1 MGFCEVSQKRV
12 SPDFRRR
19 HQDASAPRPD
29 SAAPAGVK
37 YALCSA
43 CLVAAFVIL
52 IWGMTFANTRALLE
66 DFSALEILVGRFG
79 LAWVALWGWE
89 ICPKLRG
96 RDAPLIATASRQP
109 AAGGYPAPMKCGWR
123 DEWLFAAMGFCGI
136 FCYQFL
142 ENCAIYYTNASNV
155 AIFVSFGPIVTAAL
169 ARAFTRDRSL
179 SAALLGGSLIAIVG
193 VALVS
198 MNGVVNL
205 HLRPIGDL
213 MALGA
218 MVSWGFYSILIG
230 KANEKGYP
238 PSFAIRKAFG
248 WSLVMMLPLCVWGV
262 TDSGYCALDGS
273 FSVTFDWTANVER
286 FSNWLNWLNL
296 GFLGLLASAASFAM
310 WNYACNALGVVR
322 ATIGLYLTP
331 IVGII
336 FAALF
341 LGERPTPMS
350 TLGGVV
356 IIIGVAIA
364 NWRKK

>member
-1 MGFCEVSQKRV
+1 MPK
-12 SPDFRRR
+12 
-19 HQDASAPRPD
+19 
-29 SAAPAGVK
+29 
-37 YALCSA
+37 
-43 CLVAAFVIL
+43 LVRTYFLTAVVIF
-52 IWGMTFANTRALLE
+52 IWGITFVNTRALLG
-66 DFSALEILVGRFG
+66 DFSALEILVVRFA
-79 LAWVALWGWE
+79 LAWAALWAVDPRKFVK
-89 ICPKLRG
+89 ICR
-96 RDAPLIATASRQP
+96 A
-109 AAGGYPAPMKCGWR
+109 
-123 DEWLFAAMGFCGI
+123 DEWLFAAMGFCGV
-136 FCYQFL
+136 FFYQFM

-169 ARAFTRDRSL
+169 ARMFAKDRSL
-179 SAALLGGSLIAIVG
+179 SAALVAGSLIAVVG

-198 MNGVVNL
+198 LNGVVNL
-205 HLRPIGDL
+205 HLRPLGDF
-213 MALGA
+213 MAFSA

-248 WSLVMMLPLCVWGV
+248 WSLVMMLPLCIWGI

-273 FSVTFDWTANVER
+273 FSVTLDWEANIDR
-286 FSNWLNWLNL
+286 FSKWLNWLNL
-296 GFLGLLASAASFAM
+296 GFLGLLASAACFAM

-331 IVGII
+331 IVGVI

-341 LGERPTPMS
+341 LGERLTPMS

-356 IIIGVAIA
+356 IIVGVAIA

>member
-1 MGFCEVSQKRV
+1 MARAMFAGFR
-12 SPDFRRR
+12 
-19 HQDASAPRPD
+19 AWA
-29 SAAPAGVK
+29 
-37 YALCSA
+37 
-43 CLVAAFVIL
+43 VAAVVIL
-52 IWGMTFANTRALLE
+52 IWGMTFANTRALLG
-66 DFSALEILVGRFG
+66 DFSALEILVGRFA
-79 LAWVALWGWE
+79 LAWVALWLVGPRQFVKK
-89 ICPKLRG
+89 CRG
-96 RDAPLIATASRQP
+96 
-109 AAGGYPAPMKCGWR
+109 
-123 DEWLFAAMGFCGI
+123 DEWLFAAMGFCGV
-136 FCYQFL
+136 FFYQFL

-169 ARAFTRDRSL
+169 ARMFTKDRSL
-179 SAALLGGSLIAIVG
+179 SATLLIGSLIAIFG

-198 MNGVVNL
+198 MNGVINL

-218 MVSWGFYSILIG
+218 MVSWGFYSILID
-230 KANEKGYP
+230 KANGKGYP
-238 PSFAIRKAFG
+238 PGYVIRKTFG
-248 WSLVMMLPLCVWGV
+248 WSLLMMLPLCIWGV

-273 FSVTFDWTANVER
+273 FSVTLDWTANIDR

-296 GFLGLLASAASFAM
+296 GFLGLLVSAACFAL

-331 IVGII
+331 IVGVI

-341 LGERPTPMS
+341 LDERPTLMS
-350 TLGGVV
+350 AFGGIV

>member
-1 MGFCEVSQKRV
+1 MNG
-12 SPDFRRR
+12 
-19 HQDASAPRPD
+19 DASQRTM
-29 SAAPAGVK
+29 SGW
-37 YALCSA
+37 
-43 CLVAAFVIL
+43 LVTAVVIL
-52 IWGMTFANTRALLE
+52 VWGVTFVNTRALLG
-66 DFSALEILVGRFG
+66 DFSALEILVGRFA
-79 LAWVALWGWE
+79 LAWVALWLVGPRQFVKK
-89 ICPKLRG
+89 CRG
-96 RDAPLIATASRQP
+96 
-109 AAGGYPAPMKCGWR
+109 

-169 ARAFTRDRSL
+169 ARMFTKDRSL
-179 SAALLGGSLIAIVG
+179 SAALLIGSLIAIVG
-193 VALVS
+193 VVLVS

-218 MVSWGFYSILIG
+218 MVSWGFYSLLID

-238 PSFAIRKAFG
+238 PGYVIRKAFG
-248 WSLVMMLPLCVWGV
+248 WSLLMMLPLCVWGV
-262 TDSGYCALDGS
+262 TEPGYCALDGS
-273 FSVTFDWTANVER
+273 FSVTLDWAANVER

-296 GFLGLLASAASFAM
+296 GFLGLLASAACFAM

-331 IVGII
+331 IVGVV
-336 FAALF
+336 FAAVF
-341 LGERPTPMS
+341 LGERLTPMS
-350 TLGGVV
+350 MLGGLV
-356 IIIGVAIA
+356 IIVGVAIA

>member
-1 MGFCEVSQKRV
+1 MVCAMYSN
-12 SPDFRRR
+12 FR
-19 HQDASAPRPD
+19 AWST
-29 SAAPAGVK
+29 AAV
-37 YALCSA
+37 
-43 CLVAAFVIL
+43 VIL
-52 IWGMTFANTRALLE
+52 VWGMTFANTRALLA
-66 DFSALEILVGRFG
+66 DFSALEILVVRFA
-79 LAWVALWGWE
+79 LAWAALWLVGTRRLVKK
-89 ICPKLRG
+89 CRG
-96 RDAPLIATASRQP
+96 
-109 AAGGYPAPMKCGWR
+109 
-123 DEWLFAAMGFCGI
+123 DEWLFAAMGFCGV
-136 FCYQFL
+136 FFYQFM

-169 ARAFTRDRSL
+169 ARMFTKDRSL
-179 SAALLGGSLIAIVG
+179 SAALLVGSLIAIVG

-205 HLRPIGDL
+205 HLRPLGDL

-238 PSFAIRKAFG
+238 PGFAIRKAFG
-248 WSLVMMLPLCVWGV
+248 WALVMMLPLCVWGA

-273 FSVTFDWTANVER
+273 FSVTFDWAANIER
-286 FSNWLNWLNL
+286 FSDWLNWLNF

-310 WNYACNALGVVR
+310 WNCACNALGVVR

-331 IVGII
+331 IVGVV

-341 LGERPTPMS
+341 LGERLTLMS
-350 TLGGVV
+350 ALGGIV
-356 IIIGVAIA
+356 IIIGVVIA